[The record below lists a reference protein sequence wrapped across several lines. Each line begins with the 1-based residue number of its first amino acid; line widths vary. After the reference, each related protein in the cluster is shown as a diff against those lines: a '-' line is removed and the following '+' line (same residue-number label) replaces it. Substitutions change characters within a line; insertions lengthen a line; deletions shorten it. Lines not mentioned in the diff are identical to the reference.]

1 MTKNLK
7 ISVDQLQV
15 GTFISL
21 PVSWKDHPF
30 LFSSFKIKDAA
41 QIELIKHLGIT
52 EVFFNQEKSEVQPL
66 APEAVEENSVDL
78 DDMPV
83 AADSD
88 DMMLLKNEMEVHKQD
103 SIDKQQQLRR
113 GINKTERQFQ
123 RSVAMMHS
131 VVSKLGSRP
140 LNAVNDAKDL
150 IHNLTDLLLN
160 SDNLVLHLMGDAKP
174 EDGIYYHS
182 LNVSTLCMLLGKGL
196 GWSREEIEL
205 IGIGAL
211 FHDVGKLKVPSN
223 ILNKRTPLS
232 VPEINFIKQHP
243 LMSINFLKLADNFP
257 EAAKP
262 LIANHHE
269 YLDGSGSPQGLKA
282 AQLDNL
288 SQLIAVVNEY
298 DNLCN
303 GSLQSKAKT
312 PFAAL
317 SYLYKNYSTKL
328 NKEYVGKMIK
338 TLGIY
343 PPGCII
349 ELSSGQFGLVM
360 SVNLK
365 NILFPRIMVYDPQV
379 PKDQAPIID
388 LEKEGIKIVRCLPP
402 AALPEKIFKYLN
414 PREKVSYAIGNES

>member
-1 MTKNLK
+1 MTKNHK

-15 GTFISL
+15 GTHISL

-41 QIELIKHLGIT
+41 QIELIRHLGIT
-52 EVFFNQEKSEVQPL
+52 EVFFNPEKSDTQPL
-66 APEAVEENSVDL
+66 ALDAIQGDSIDL
-78 DDMPV
+78 DDMV
-83 AADSD
+83 DASD
-88 DMMLLKNEMEVHKQD
+88 TDEMMLLKNEMEVKKQD
-103 SIDKQQQLRR
+103 SIDKQQQMRR
-113 GINKTERQFQ
+113 SINKTEKQFD
-123 RSVAMMHS
+123 RSVAMMRS

-140 LNAVNDAKDL
+140 LNAVNDAKEL

-174 EDGIYYHS
+174 EEGIYHHS
-182 LNVSTLCMLLGKGL
+182 LNVSVLCMLLGKGL

-211 FHDVGKLKVPSN
+211 FHDVGKLKIPSN

-232 VPEINFIKQHP
+232 VPEVNFIKQHP

-257 EAAKP
+257 AAAEP

-269 YLDGSGSPQGLKA
+269 FLDGSGSPQGLKA
-282 AQLDNL
+282 DKLDNL

-303 GSLQSKAKT
+303 GNMQTKGKT

-317 SYLYKNYSTKL
+317 SFLYKNYTKKL
-328 NKEYVGKMIK
+328 NKEYVGRMIK

-388 LEKEGIKIVRCLPP
+388 LEQEGIKIVRCLPP
-402 AALPEKIFKYLN
+402 AALPENIFKYLN
-414 PREKVSYAIGNES
+414 PREKVSYGLGSES

>member
-7 ISVDQLQV
+7 ISVEQLQV
-15 GTFISL
+15 GTFITL

-52 EVFFNQEKSEVQPL
+52 EVLFNQEKSEVQPL
-66 APEAVEENSVDL
+66 ALDAIESDSVDL
-78 DDMPV
+78 D
-83 AADSD
+83 ADPEDSSD
-88 DMMLLKNEMEVHKQD
+88 DMMLLKNEMEVEKQD
-103 SIDKQQQLRR
+103 SIDKQQQMRR
-113 GINKTERQFQ
+113 SINKTEKQFN
-123 RSVAMMHS
+123 RSVAMMRS
-131 VVSKLGSRP
+131 VTSKLGSRP

-150 IHNLTDLLLN
+150 ISNLTEQLL
-160 SDNLVLHLMGDAKP
+160 SGDNLVLHLMGDAKP
-174 EDGIYYHS
+174 EEGIHHHS

-196 GWSREEIEL
+196 GWEKEDLEI
-205 IGIGAL
+205 IGMGAL
-211 FHDVGKLKVPSN
+211 FHDMGKLKIPTN

-232 VPEINFIKQHP
+232 PPEINFIKQHP

-269 YLDGSGSPQGLKA
+269 FLDGSGSPLGLKA
-282 AQLDNL
+282 DKLDKF

-303 GSLQSKAKT
+303 GSLQSKSKT

-328 NKEYVGKMIK
+328 NKEYVGRMIK

-349 ELSSGQFGLVM
+349 ELSSGQFGIVM
-360 SVNLK
+360 SVNLNK
-365 NILFPRIMVYDPQV
+365 ILFPMIMVYDPSV
-379 PKDQAPIID
+379 PKDLAPIID
-388 LEKEGIKIVRCLPP
+388 LEKEGISIVRCLP
-402 AALPEKIFKYLN
+402 ASALPEKIFKYLN
-414 PREKVSYAIGNES
+414 PRENVSYSFSNDS